1 MKTYQTLINE
11 FICPICGN
19 NNPIYIGVRNG
30 KPYCR
35 KCISFRGQEA
45 SDSYL
50 QSDTAEYSL
59 NYELSEDQKRLSKQL
74 VNNYKNGVDSL
85 VHAVCGRPKTR
96 KT

>member
-1 MKTYQTLINE
+1 MDKKMGD

-19 NNPIYIGVRNG
+19 TDQEYIGIRKG

-35 KCISFRGQEA
+35 KCITFRGQEA
-45 SDSYL
+45 SGDYI
-50 QSDTAEYSL
+50 QSDNAEYML
-59 NYELSEDQKRLSKQL
+59 QYDLTEDQKRLSSQL
-74 VNNYKNGVDSL
+74 VKNFIGGIDSL